1 MKMKHLYILLFA
13 LAFVCRSEE
22 TARKFSLQE
31 CIDYAMKHSPTL
43 AKQEIS
49 VKNQKLQTVIE
60 EAQFAFTLSANDSH
74 HVHAGEDSGTVT
86 LSKEFKSGF
95 EVRTWV
101 NAARRNGEGVTS
113 NYVALQVSKTLIGG
127 GSKLETTYG
136 LEASLIDELEALNT
150 MNRAKRK
157 LAQDVKLAYYN
168 VIQAQQSLLVKER
181 ALENSKHTLALT
193 REREKPLDI
202 LTAEIRIPEN
212 EISVNSAKRTI
223 SNGLDS
229 LKQLM
234 GMEIGEQFD
243 ITGEFDFEIRSF
255 DLAKDIE
262 FGREN
267 LETFVNNRLERKKL
281 EMQCKINDG
290 KTWPT
295 VSVNATHYKYGD
307 NENFNFHGREEQVV
321 SLNLTYD
328 IGRRADTARLGKA
341 VNNLE
346 NNNHDYFVLDQA
358 LAVDLNGY
366 HRRLIE
372 SEAAVKL
379 QENLC
384 DFYRKKEELYKDKW
398 ENGEI
403 DILELVRTQ
412 TDLENAYVELINRK
426 INYMELVA
434 NYEYAVGR

>member
-1 MKMKHLYILLFA
+1 MVFA
-13 LAFVCRSEE
+13 IAQAEE
-22 TARKFSLQE
+22 PVKKFSLQE
-31 CIDYAMKHSPTL
+31 CIDYAMEHSPTL
-43 AKQEIS
+43 AKQNVTVS
-49 VKNQKLQTVIE
+49 NQKLQTVIE

-74 HVHAGEDSGTVT
+74 SVRAGEDSGSVT

-95 EVRTWV
+95 AVRTWV
-101 NAARRNGEGVTS
+101 NAARRNGQGVTS
-113 NYVALQVSKTLIGG
+113 NYVAMQISKTLIGG
-127 GSKLETTYG
+127 GSKVETTYG
-136 LEASLIDELEALNT
+136 LESSLIDELEALNT
-150 MNRAKRK
+150 LSRAKRK

-168 VIQAQQSLLVKER
+168 VIEAQQSLQVKLR

-223 SNGLDS
+223 NNGLDN

-234 GMEIGEQFD
+234 GMDITKPFD
-243 ITGEFDFEIRSF
+243 ITGDFDFAIQKF

-281 EMQCKINDG
+281 ELQCKIYDG
-290 KTWPT
+290 KTLPK
-295 VSVNATHYKYGD
+295 VSINATHYKYGD
-307 NENFNFHGREEQVV
+307 NENFNFHGKEEQVI

-328 IGRRADTARLGKA
+328 IGRKADTARLGKA
-341 VNNLE
+341 VNNLQ
-346 NNNHDYFVLDQA
+346 NNSHDYFILDQA
-358 LAVDLNGY
+358 LAVELNGY
-366 HRRLIE
+366 HRRLME

-412 TDLENAYVELINRK
+412 TDLENAYVDLINRK
-426 INYMELVA
+426 ISYMELVA